1 MYVAALFLF
10 FAIIGLCV
18 IELSGLLE
26 HVVIDVAGND
36 PWDAGKLIVVLFF
49 NMSLITPSSIVLPP
63 RPQQQLA
70 CVSWSIGG

>member
-26 HVVIDVAGND
+26 QVVIDVAGND
-36 PWDAGKLIVVLFF
+36 SWDAGKLIVVLFF
-49 NMSLITPSSIVLPP
+49 NILLTTPSFIVLPP
-63 RPQQQLA
+63 CP
-70 CVSWSIGG
+70 